1 MYWASV
7 KTLEIKRGTRQRP
20 LMSGTHISLM
30 KKEGVFRTSTAAHWM
45 MTIISECVL
54 SISQALFA
62 LSDHVES
69 SQ

>member
-30 KKEGVFRTSTAAHWM
+30 KKEGVFRTSAATHLVT
-45 MTIISECVL
+45 TIIS
-54 SISQALFA
+54 
-62 LSDHVES
+62 
-69 SQ
+69 